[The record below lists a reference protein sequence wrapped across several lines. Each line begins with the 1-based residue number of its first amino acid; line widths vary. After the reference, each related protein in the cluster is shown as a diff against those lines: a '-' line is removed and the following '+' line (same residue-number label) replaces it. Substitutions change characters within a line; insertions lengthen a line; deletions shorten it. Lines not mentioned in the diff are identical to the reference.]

1 MKPIKQKVT
10 QNQESQ
16 TASSR
21 RQAILKL
28 FREAG
33 IESTDTTE
41 ENLGKTSVMFVN
53 SPSSESQ
60 DKAETALHYHNQRK
74 GR

>member
-1 MKPIKQKVT
+1 MKPIKQKLT

-16 TASSR
+16 IPSLSME
-21 RQAILKL
+21 AIVKL
-28 FREAG
+28 YREAG
-33 IESTDTTE
+33 IESTDRTK
-41 ENLGKTSVMFVN
+41 ENLGKTSVMFIN
-53 SPSSESQ
+53 SPSTQSQ